1 MSRRASQYTLF
12 HTLDIVLK
20 LLAPICPHITDALY
34 RELWSGHQENESIHL
49 GAWPQPN
56 DKFIDEESEK
66 NGSVIVRVLSEI
78 RRIKSEKRL
87 SMKAPVK
94 KLRIELEEETAAML
108 HSQTDAIR
116 QIAVVEQIEIVPIRR
131 RIGKELPQADTDFQL
146 SAEF

>member
-1 MSRRASQYTLF
+1 
-12 HTLDIVLK
+12 
-20 LLAPICPHITDALY
+20 
-34 RELWSGHQENESIHL
+34 L

-66 NGSVIVRVLSEI
+66 NGSIVVRVLSEI

-94 KLRIELEEETAAML
+94 KLRIEIEEEPAAML

-116 QIAVVEQIEIVPIRR
+116 QIAVVEQIEIVPTSR
-131 RIGKELPQADTDFQL
+131 RIGKEFPQADTDFQL